1 MNEVVNAPR
10 ATESGSLIGQRITK
24 LDAPEKAS
32 GKTRYVHDIALPG
45 QLHAAILR
53 SARVHA
59 RIVRIDTSRARALPG
74 VHVVLTA
81 ADIADQRPIGVAK
94 DHLPL
99 KSDRVRSTR
108 DEIAAVAAES
118 EAIAREALKLIEVE
132 YEDLPIVTDAVA
144 ALAPGAPL
152 IHPPIAGAKAGAPV
166 GLAGKSDNLAMRF
179 DYGHGD
185 VAAGEAESDLV
196 VEDTFALHYVTHC
209 CLGVSGV
216 IAEFDAKGNLLLYS
230 NTQVPFLHKREF
242 AETLGMDPA
251 RIRIIQ
257 PPIGGGFGSK
267 LDIYPFEV
275 ICVYLA
281 RATGRPVRLVFTRE
295 EEFLASPTRQ
305 PVRLTLRSG
314 CKRDGT
320 LTFRTV
326 HTLHDNGAYTS
337 WGATTPFVMMQT
349 FSSLYRVPNCD
360 YHTQAVYT
368 NNPYAGSFRGYG
380 NLQATFAVEA
390 HMDKLAAAIGMDPLE
405 FRLKNAQVPGEVT
418 GQGMVFRSCGF
429 QDCLKIAAGR
439 SDFQRK
445 HREYAARQ
453 KEPGAIKRDGSSSAL
468 KRGVGIASMLHVGGG
483 AKIYPSDGCGTILKL
498 DDFGHV
504 TLITGASEI
513 GQGSETVLAQLVCEE
528 LGLPMSAVT
537 VVNNDTD
544 ITPWDVG
551 VHASR
556 TTFIAGNSAI
566 GAAKKAKDKIF
577 AAAARRFECQPEDLD
592 LKGGHIVRKAGG
604 DALIDL
610 ARFLRSLH
618 FNDRAELVM
627 TTFYYEPPSVHQDKA
642 YKGDVSAA
650 YAWATQ
656 VVEVEVDTET
666 GVVRML
672 KVTGAHDVGRVLNR
686 LGIEGQIEG
695 GIVMG
700 QGYALTENL
709 IVDHGVVRNPNFRD
723 YKLVT
728 APEIPEMDISF
739 VETMDGEGPQG
750 AKGVGEAPAICI
762 AAATASAIENA
773 TGVRITS
780 LPFTPERVYR
790 ALHGALPALQPVS
803 RTTP

>member
-1 MNEVVNAPR
+1 MSDTLTRPA
-10 ATESGSLIGQRITK
+10 AGASLIGQRIPK
-24 LDAPEKAS
+24 MDAPEKAS
-32 GKTRYVHDIALPG
+32 GKTRYIHDINLPG

-59 RIVRIDTSRARALPG
+59 RIVRIDTTAARALPG
-74 VHVVLTA
+74 VHCVLTA
-81 ADIADQRPIGVAK
+81 ADVPDQRPIGVAK

-99 KSDRVRSTR
+99 KSDRVRSER
-108 DEIAAVAAES
+108 DEIAAVAADS
-118 EAIAREALKLIEVE
+118 EAIALQALRLIEVD
-132 YEDLPIVTDAVA
+132 YEDLPVVLDAEA

-152 IHPPIAGAKAGAPV
+152 VHPPIAGAAIGATV
-166 GLAGKSDNLAMRF
+166 GLAGKADNIAMRF
-179 DYGHGD
+179 DYSHGE
-185 VAAGEAESDLV
+185 VAQAEGESDLV
-196 VEDTFALHYVTHC
+196 VEDVFELHYVTHC
-209 CLGVSGV
+209 CMGVSGV

-242 AETLGMDPA
+242 AEILGMDPA

-281 RATGRPVRLVFTRE
+281 RATGRPVRLVFSRE

-305 PVRLTLRSG
+305 TVRLTLRSG

-320 LTFRTV
+320 LSFRTV

-349 FSSLYRVPNCD
+349 FSSLYRVPHCD
-360 YHTQAVYT
+360 YHTVAVYS

-390 HMDKLAAAIGMDPLE
+390 HMDRMAEALALDPLE
-405 FRLKNAQVPGEVT
+405 FRLKNAQVAGEVT

-429 QDCLKIAAGR
+429 QDCLRTAAGR
-439 SDFQRK
+439 SDFQRL
-445 HREYAARQ
+445 HREYAARWH
-453 KEPGAIKRDGSSSAL
+453 ESGPIKRGI
-468 KRGVGIASMLHVGGG
+468 GIASMLHVGGG

-513 GQGSETVLAQLVCEE
+513 GQGSETVLSQLVCEE

-566 GAAKKAKDKIF
+566 GAARKARTKILS
-577 AAAARRFECQPEDLD
+577 AAAARFECPAESLAMR
-592 LKGGHIVRKAGG
+592 GGRIVRAESGEP
-604 DALIDL
+604 LIDL
-610 ARFLRSLH
+610 ARFLRGLH
-618 FNDRAELVM
+618 FSDRAELVM
-627 TTFYYEPPSVHQDKA
+627 TSFYYEPPSVHQDKN

-650 YAWATQ
+650 YAWAAQ
-656 VVEVEVDTET
+656 VVEVEVDSDT
-666 GVVRML
+666 GVVRMI
-672 KVTGAHDVGRVLNR
+672 KVTAAHDVGRVLNR

-709 IVDHGVVRNPNFRD
+709 QVEGGRIRNPNFRD
-723 YKLVT
+723 YKLIT
-728 APEIPEMDISF
+728 APEIPEMDIAFIES
-739 VETMDGEGPQG
+739 MDGEGPQG

-762 AAATASAIENA
+762 AAATANAIYNA

-790 ALHGALPALQPVS
+790 ALHGALPALRPTP
-803 RTTP
+803 RAPTRATT